1 MGIWESQS
9 LLTSVRNK
17 SKKESIS
24 ILAYPN
30 PANNVVNL
38 ASDIKGAYTLNM
50 YSLSG
55 TLVHSQ
61 EGSNSGTIIL
71 STDTFTNGNYFIE
84 LIGQDTKA
92 VSKII
97 VQH

>member
-17 SKKESIS
+17 SNTESIS

-30 PANNVVNL
+30 PANNVVNV

-50 YSLSG
+50 YSLNG

-61 EGSNSGTIIL
+61 EGSNSGTIKL
-71 STDTFTNGNYFIE
+71 STETITNGNYFIE